1 MARANLDVQAISFSV
16 SYGLREYLSFVRDHL
31 PAMLEMMVAE
41 GKVKRMPSKLWYPV
55 FLVGSTV
62 AFFYKKHRMPVC
74 DFVIDE
80 KEIRRTT
87 RGGTLV
93 VPWSDLIAVRRYSRG
108 FLLDKGTK
116 GAMPLPYRCFSA
128 EQMAAMEGLVRD
140 IEAKQI
146 HEPC

>member
-1 MARANLDVQAISFSV
+1 MPTISFSV
-16 SYGLREYLSFVRDHL
+16 SYTLREYLSFVRDHL
-31 PAMLEMMVAE
+31 PVGIALLAPE
-41 GKVKRMPSKLWYPV
+41 GKKKRAPSKAVYPFVLAFAAVV
-55 FLVGSTV
+55 F
-62 AFFYKKHRMPVC
+62 FFKKRAMPVC

-146 HEPC
+146 HEPV